1 MKGRHVMRLSALL
14 ITWHLKKKYCVNA
27 SDWLSAEPHLKY
39 PLTYDGTGKLEDGI
53 LYMSDDPDFA
63 IPSHKLSKTFL
74 ILTGAAFRISPADY
88 PNLCIL
94 PQSVSLRELAAYLQ
108 EIFSLYED
116 WNQDLFDSRLNGAS
130 IQQLLDLTDRIIP
143 NPMLLVGMD
152 FTVIASKK
160 TSYEQMEIP
169 ILGSDEETRDL
180 VNALKN
186 DQNYE
191 EALYRTG
198 YFYYPGNP
206 IAVPALC
213 VNIFQQDRVAFRLM
227 INEGEIPLDDTF
239 GFLLE
244 YLARMIS
251 HALLVNPMADHGAS
265 AFSLHQVFSNLLT
278 DPSADYVEISQQFSA
293 AGWLS
298 SHTYQCILLKTGIL
312 DFKNLTL
319 RSICGYVE
327 NTIPASCALEH
338 QGNVVIYVNLDLC
351 SLPFD
356 EVSQRLAGF
365 IRDSLLN
372 AGYSRK
378 MLGHF
383 NFQRQY
389 QQALLALQVGRRV
402 NPSLWIHHFNQDIA
416 LRYIMEQST
425 KKLPAYMICHEKLIA
440 LKNADAGSHTQLY
453 RTLRCYLENHQSVT
467 RTAQALFIHRSTLLY
482 RLEKIQDFMKS
493 DFSNPNELLYLLLSF
508 HLLEME
514 GD

>member
-1 MKGRHVMRLSALL
+1 MKLSALL
-14 ITWHLKKKYCVNA
+14 ITWHLRKKYTVTA
-27 SDWLSAEPHLKY
+27 SGWLSAEPHLRY
-39 PLTYDGTGKLEDGI
+39 PLTYDGNGNLEDGI

-63 IPSHKLSKTFL
+63 MPSHKLSKTFL
-74 ILTGAAFRISPADY
+74 ILTGADFHISPSDY

-94 PQSVSLRELAAYLQ
+94 PESVTLRELAAFLQ
-108 EIFSLYED
+108 EIFALYEE
-116 WNQDLFDSRLNGAS
+116 WNQSLFDSRLNGSS
-130 IQQLLDLTDRIIP
+130 IQQLLDLSDRIIS
-143 NPMLLVGMD
+143 NPMMLVGLD
-152 FTVIASKK
+152 FTIIASKK
-160 TSYEQMEIP
+160 TSFEHMEIP
-169 ILGSDEETRDL
+169 VIGADEETRDL
-180 VNALKN
+180 VNALKS

-191 EALYRTG
+191 EAVYRTG
-198 YFYYPGNP
+198 YFYYPGNQ
-206 IAVPALC
+206 IAVPSLC
-213 VNIFQQDRVAFRLM
+213 VNIFQQGRAAFRLM
-227 INEGEIPLDDTF
+227 IEEGEIPLDDTF

-244 YLARMIS
+244 HLARMIS
-251 HALLVNPMADHGAS
+251 HALAVNPMADHSS
-265 AFSLHQVFSNLLT
+265 ALSLHQIFNNLLT

-298 SHTYQCILLKTGIL
+298 SHSYQCILLKTGIL

-327 NTIPASCALEH
+327 NTIPASCAVEH
-338 QGNVVIYVNLDLC
+338 QGNVVVYVNLDLC
-351 SLPFD
+351 SLSLD
-356 EVSQRLAGF
+356 EVSQKLANF

-389 QQALLALQVGRRV
+389 QQASLALQVGRRI

-467 RTAQALFIHRSTLLY
+467 RTAEALFIHRSTLLY
-482 RLEKIQDFMKS
+482 RLEKIRDFMKS
-493 DFSNPNELLYLLLSF
+493 DFSKPDELLYLLLSF

>member
-1 MKGRHVMRLSALL
+1 MKLSALL
-14 ITWHLKKKYCVNA
+14 ITWHLKKKYTLAV
-27 SDWLSAEPHLKY
+27 SDWLSAEPHLRY
-39 PLTYDGTGKLEDGI
+39 PLTYDGKGNLEDGI

-63 IPSHKLSKTFL
+63 MPSHKLSKTFL
-74 ILTGAAFRISPADY
+74 ILTGAAFHVSPSDY

-94 PQSVSLRELAAYLQ
+94 PESVSLRELASFLQ
-108 EIFSLYED
+108 EIFALYEE
-116 WNQDLFDSRLNGAS
+116 WNQSLFDSRLSSAS
-130 IQQLLDLTDRIIP
+130 IQQLLDLTDRVIP
-143 NPMLLVGMD
+143 NPMMLVGMD

-160 TSYEQMEIP
+160 TAFGRMEPP

-180 VNALKN
+180 VNALKS

-191 EALYRTG
+191 EAAYRTG
-198 YFYYPGNP
+198 YFYYPGNQ
-206 IAVPALC
+206 IAAPSLC
-213 VNIFQQDRVAFRLM
+213 VNIFQQERASFRLM
-227 INEGEIPLDDTF
+227 INEGEVPLDDTF

-244 YLARMIS
+244 HLARMVS
-251 HALLVNPMADHGAS
+251 HALAVNPMADHSS
-265 AFSLHQVFSNLLT
+265 ALSLHQIFRTLLT
-278 DPSADYVEISQQFSA
+278 DPSADYVEISQQFSS

-298 SHTYQCILLKTGIL
+298 SHSYQCILLKTGIL

-319 RSICGYVE
+319 RSICSYAE
-327 NTIPASCALEH
+327 NTIPASCAVEH
-338 QGNVVIYVNLDLC
+338 QGNVVVYVNLDLC
-351 SLPFD
+351 SLSPD
-356 EVSQRLAGF
+356 EVSQKLANF

-389 QQALLALQVGRRV
+389 QQATIALQVGRRI

-453 RTLRCYLENHQSVT
+453 RTLRCYLENHQSIT
-467 RTAQALFIHRSTLLY
+467 RTAEALFIHRSTLLY
-482 RLEKIQDFMKS
+482 RLEKIRDFMKS
-493 DFSNPNELLYLLLSF
+493 DFSKPDELLYLLLSF